1 MPLIQI
7 MPAPTAVAT
16 LAQLA
21 ILSTSHQ
28 DFPLVEPARG
38 FQRVNH
44 PESFKA
50 CLMQVANE
58 GYEAFNL
65 AHVGM
70 DEVRLATLGI
80 PQDMKFVVQILMK
93 GTDREVQ
100 LNLPRALAAI
110 DRAADVCLVRS
121 NEVVEKYESVRELI
135 DELNETGM
143 STKGA
148 NEKEKAELELQRK
161 NEELTKQYLEEE
173 KAKAEAETAKLK
185 EQLDKREK
193 EYEDALESM
202 PGPWTIFGL
211 KLAET
216 GMELAESGLSTM
228 MGDFSSVIG
237 GVTKG
242 LSQLTGGGPVGA
254 IIDKIK
260 GAANPEPEKPKRMSA
275 QTKLVY
281 RNLKIHVDHIEL
293 GQTSLFDEQ
302 GFNKDDGN
310 LNAMRKYFSM
320 GEDDLAQSQ
329 VDPKL
334 KERVEPF
341 YNAVKATLE
350 KVDITDD
357 TNVQAVKDELK
368 FHHLTALQFQ
378 SEASD
383 VLSAGL
389 QRATPEEVRANKGQP
404 QPAKEET
411 MGDMATRNAQAK
423 VETTT
428 AMFRDTQERYAETNK
443 NLLETNQMLNKS
455 LLKISELDAS
465 TASLRDILAML
476 KAVRF

>member
-1 MPLIQI
+1 M
-7 MPAPTAVAT
+7 
-16 LAQLA
+16 
-21 ILSTSHQ
+21 
-28 DFPLVEPARG
+28 G
-38 FQRVNH
+38 
-44 PESFKA
+44 K
-50 CLMQVANE
+50 
-58 GYEAFNL
+58 Y
-65 AHVGM
+65 
-70 DEVRLATLGI
+70 DEVCKLGFDLWQVKSGTIFDNVLITDDVAEAKKIGDETWGATKD
-80 PQDMKFVVQILMK
+80 P
-93 GTDREVQ
+93 
-100 LNLPRALAAI
+100 
-110 DRAADVCLVRS
+110 
-121 NEVVEKYESVRELI
+121 
-135 DELNETGM
+135 
-143 STKGA
+143 
-148 NEKEKAELELQRK
+148 EKAMKDSQD
-161 NEELTKQYLEEE
+161 EEE

-320 GEDDLAQSQ
+320 GEDDLAESQ

-411 MGDMATRNAQAK
+411 MGEMATRNAQAK